1 MSENRQRKGIGI
13 VRNFC
18 NTSFVNSKE
27 VFLMI
32 VKVRSHTVYQLKDG
46 RYKCEVWYI
55 NENGETKRITRTAPS
70 KTAINKFVKDYPN
83 EEYYP
88 VCTLNEFFEEVYK
101 RILMDTA
108 KNTNYL
114 KLVSIYNSQIRPVF
128 GDRRMKSLKKAELIS
143 LLEDM
148 AKKRCQGMVDDC
160 YRLLQKMF
168 ACYSEHK
175 KPIDNPMRFISCPKS
190 RIEKKVKRGYTPEEL
205 EKIFD
210 VADSINPGTNRPKYM
225 HGNAVKL
232 MLLTNMKIG
241 EALALTWA
249 DVDFKNGTITVN
261 KTSSEINLSEDGKTD
276 HSIKFKPLS
285 DKRIRIIPITD
296 DIRSVLLALKRTN
309 PNSQFVI
316 SQRNGE
322 PVSKSYLLRVMRE
335 CIKEGCVRGA
345 FILK

>member
-1 MSENRQRKGIGI
+1 
-13 VRNFC
+13 
-18 NTSFVNSKE
+18 
-27 VFLMI
+27 MI

-55 NENGETKRITRTAPS
+55 NENGETKRITYTDPS

-128 GDRRMKSLKKAELIS
+128 GDRRMKSVKKAELIS
-143 LLEDM
+143 FFEDM
-148 AKKRCQGMVDDC
+148 AEKRCQGMVDDC
-160 YRLLQKMF
+160 CRLLEKMF
-168 ACYSEHK
+168 ASYSEHK
-175 KPIDNPMRFISCPKS
+175 KPKDNPMRFVSCPESK
-190 RIEKKVKRGYTPEEL
+190 IEKKVKRGYTPEEL
-205 EKIFD
+205 ERIFV
-210 VADSINPGTNRPKYM
+210 VADRINLKTNRPKYM

-232 MLLTNMKIG
+232 MLLTDMKIG

-261 KTSSEINLSEDGKTD
+261 KTSSEINLSEEGKTD
-276 HSIKFKPLS
+276 YSIKFKPLS
-285 DKRIRIIPITD
+285 NHRTRAIHITSE
-296 DIRSVLLALKRTN
+296 IKSVLLSLRKLN
-309 PNSQFVI
+309 SNSQFVI

-322 PVSKSYLLRVMRE
+322 PVSKSYISRIMRE
-335 CIKEGCVRGA
+335 CVKEA
-345 FILK
+345 